1 MKLLKLSSLLF
12 LLLLSGCGGIKND
25 VQGTWSSEN
34 FFYKITEDEVIVW
47 EKEYPKE
54 EYQHIYYDVVSDKS
68 DNSLTVDVKDSK
80 DSAPYDRE
88 KWYIDPDGAL
98 VRYVSDQNKMIEAYP
113 DDDKEDIFPD

>member
-1 MKLLKLSSLLF
+1 M
-12 LLLLSGCGGIKND
+12 
-25 VQGTWSSEN
+25 
-34 FFYKITEDEVIVW
+34 
-47 EKEYPKE
+47 
-54 EYQHIYYDVVSDKS
+54 
-68 DNSLTVDVKDSK
+68 KDSK